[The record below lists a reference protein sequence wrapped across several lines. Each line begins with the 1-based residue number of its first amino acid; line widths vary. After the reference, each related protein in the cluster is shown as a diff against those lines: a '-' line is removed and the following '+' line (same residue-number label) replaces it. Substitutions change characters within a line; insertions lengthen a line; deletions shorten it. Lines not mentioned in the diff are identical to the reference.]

1 MVNKLYLI
9 DGHSLIFRMYYAF
22 LRRPMINSKGVD
34 TSILFGFTKFL
45 LEFIKREEPT
55 HLSIAFDPPVKTF
68 RHELY
73 KEYKANRQAT
83 PELVKSS
90 LEPLMEIVRAM
101 NIPIIME
108 NGYEADDMIGA
119 MSKKA
124 EKDGY
129 TVYMISPDK
138 DYAQL
143 VSQNIFQCKPAKS
156 GNSGELEVLG
166 EKEICEQYN
175 IKRPEQVI
183 DILTLWGDSSDNIP
197 GVRGIGEVGAKK
209 LISTYG
215 SVENIYNHLDELPA
229 KQKEAFLE
237 AESYISLS
245 KKLVTI
251 DTDINIDISE
261 DDLRINVA
269 DCKELRE
276 LFDRY
281 EFNSL
286 LKFIPDYC
294 GETITTEENKTPEY
308 REVTSFEEFE
318 KSARG
323 ANGFSFVLKYD
334 SDDVRRGKISSIT
347 FGAESI
353 VYRCDFQSLKREE
366 REFKAIRSLFED
378 KSLIKVA
385 NNIKLSYNL
394 LKIAGIGLSGEIGEP
409 ELMHYIINPERSHK
423 FNSLVKSYL
432 AMDIER
438 QEASEEPKDLFSTL
452 SEDNSD
458 VEAKNE
464 ANVLPPLCR
473 ALEKDLKEKN
483 EFELYSSLEMPL
495 IKVLADMEY
504 EGVRIDPKM
513 LREYSAQLQR
523 ELDEIEKNIRESV
536 NEPHLNISSPKQL
549 GVVLYEK
556 LNLNPKVK
564 KNNKQ
569 NYPTDEETLNEL
581 ADKHPIV
588 NEILEYRGVKK
599 LISTYVD
606 PLPSLINPLS
616 GNIHT
621 TYNQSLTATGR
632 LSSVKPNLQNIPI
645 RTERGRVIR
654 RAFIPSHDQ
663 GFIVSADYSQIEL
676 RLMAVM
682 SGDPAMLEAFHQGK
696 DIHTS
701 TAARIFHIP
710 EEMVTPDQRRKA
722 KTANFG
728 IIYGISAYG
737 LSQRLRIPRSEAQE
751 IISEY
756 FKSFPKVR
764 EYMDNMI
771 EKAKQTGY
779 VETIRG
785 RKRYLP
791 DINSKN
797 QTVKGI
803 AERNAINAP
812 IQGSA
817 ADIIKMAMINISN
830 RLNRE
835 GISSKMVLQVHDELV
850 FDVVPQEVDK
860 IMKIAKEEMEGVI
873 SLSIPLT
880 SDCNYGKNWL
890 EAH

>member
-1 MVNKLYLI
+1 
-9 DGHSLIFRMYYAF
+9 MYYAF
-22 LRRPMINSKGVD
+22 LRRPMVNSKGVD

-45 LEFIKREEPT
+45 LEFIKRENPT

-73 KEYKANRQAT
+73 REYKATRQAT

-90 LEPLMEIVRAM
+90 LEPLMEIVKAM
-101 NIPIIME
+101 NIPVIMQ

-119 MSKKA
+119 MAKKA
-124 EKDGY
+124 ERDGY
-129 TVYMISPDK
+129 RVYMISPDK

-143 VSQNIFQCKPAKS
+143 VSENIFQCKPAKS
-156 GNSGELEVLG
+156 GSSGELEILG
-166 EKEICEQYN
+166 EREICELYN
-175 IKRPEQVI
+175 IERPEQVI
-183 DILTLWGDSSDNIP
+183 DILTIWGDSADNIP
-197 GVRGIGEVGAKK
+197 GVKGVGEVGAKK
-209 LISTYG
+209 LISAYG
-215 SVENIYNHLDELPA
+215 SVENIYNHLHELPP
-229 KQKEAFLE
+229 KQKDAFIE
-237 AESYISLS
+237 AEAYLPLS

-251 DTDINIDISE
+251 DTGIHIDISE
-261 DDLRINVA
+261 DDLALNVVY
-269 DCKELRE
+269 CKELRD
-276 LFDRY
+276 LFDKY

-294 GETITTEENKTPEY
+294 QDEPTAKGADIPQYKEADTIDEIKAVAAKEGEL
-308 REVTSFEEFE
+308 
-318 KSARG
+318 
-323 ANGFSFVLKYD
+323 SFVLKYD
-334 SDDVRRGKISSIT
+334 NDDVRRGKIMSIV
-347 FGAESI
+347 FGAGSV
-353 VYRCDFQSLKREE
+353 VYRSDFQNLNRDEKEYGTI
-366 REFKAIRSLFED
+366 KALFED
-378 KSLIKVA
+378 EALRKIA
-385 NNIKLSYNL
+385 NNIKLSCSL
-394 LKIAGIGLSGEIGEP
+394 LRVAGIDIKGYLAEP

-423 FNSLVKSYL
+423 FGSLVKSYL
-432 AMDIER
+432 SIDIDQR
-438 QEASEEPKDLFSTL
+438 EESKPQDLFSSI
-452 SEDNSD
+452 SENSSETESKI
-458 VEAKNE
+458 EASI
-464 ANVLPPLCR
+464 LPALYH
-473 ALEKDLKEKN
+473 ALEKDLMDKN
-483 EFELYSSLEMPL
+483 ELDLYTDLEMPL
-495 IKVLADMEY
+495 IKVLANMEY
-504 EGVRIDPKM
+504 EGVRIDPDM
-513 LREYSAQLQR
+513 LKKYSTELQM
-523 ELDEIEKNIRESV
+523 ELDEIERNIRESV
-536 NEPHLNISSPKQL
+536 NEPSLNISSPKQL

-581 ADKHPIV
+581 ADKHPVV
-588 NEILEYRGVKK
+588 NEILEYRAIKK
-599 LISTYVD
+599 LISTYID
-606 PLPSLINPLS
+606 PLPSLINPVS
-616 GNIHT
+616 GKIHT

-654 RAFIPSHDQ
+654 KAFIPSDNN
-663 GFIVSADYSQIEL
+663 GFIISGDYSQIEL
-676 RLMAVM
+676 RLMAIM
-682 SGDPAMLEAFHQGK
+682 SEDPDMLEAFRRGK

-710 EEMVTPDQRRKA
+710 EEKVTAEQRRKA

-771 EKAKQTGY
+771 RGAKERGY
-779 VETIRG
+779 VETIKH

-791 DINSKN
+791 DINSGN
-797 QTVKGI
+797 QTVRGI

-817 ADIIKMAMINISN
+817 ADIIKMAMIKISD
-830 RLNRE
+830 RLERE
-835 GISSKMVLQVHDELV
+835 RIKSKMVLQVHDELV
-850 FDVVPQEVDK
+850 FDVVPGETEKV
-860 IMKIAKEEMEGVI
+860 MEIAKEEMEGVV
-873 SLSIPLT
+873 SLLIPLI